1 MSISHSHRDLTNP
14 TSAMLVSRRRRSD
27 INLLSTRGLISCSY
41 RNALT
46 IPIYPPKPTSCQPLW
61 KPLRTFEVP
70 AHFLKK
76 HKMQMLEAT
85 LEPDWMS
92 TVVVE
97 KPRAHLDAL
106 PIELLEM
113 VAKFLLPV
121 DLLCLSLCSK
131 WLHGSFP
138 KVQFYNFGYDEAIFL
153 DFLDRLARD
162 EPHHYICKSCHRL
175 HRIEYV
181 QLPGPL
187 CKPPSCYETPSKLAL
202 NHWNK
207 KDHYLFLDQ
216 PLILIQFP
224 SYTQYKFY
232 FVHLQLAM
240 RRFMYGP
247 GFGIPIESLFYTE
260 VATSPIAKD
269 SNTINPQLE
278 VSRITDDEVQL
289 NTQTTLFSVEARICA
304 DPPSFCM
311 RSQEMAVVCREKA
324 LTLLPNPFADSIRI
338 CLHISTAGS
347 GDLFI
352 WNRVSE
358 LVKQYHC
365 GERGKYLTAQGRCPR
380 CNTAWKAQVREIEP
394 NDVSLVITR
403 WMSLGAGLDPED
415 PMWRSFIESKH
426 YLPFDTVAADPRVLF
441 EMDSVQARSGSA
453 LSEEA
458 LFLRNSELLRAGN
471 YRESMSELDGQRWI
485 MTPEE

>member
-14 TSAMLVSRRRRSD
+14 TSAVLVSRRRRSD

-46 IPIYPPKPTSCQPLW
+46 IPIYPPKPTSRQPLW

-76 HKMQMLEAT
+76 RKMQMLEAT

-92 TVVVE
+92 TVVVK
-97 KPRAHLDAL
+97 KPRAHLDDL

-153 DFLDRLARD
+153 DFLDRLARG

-175 HRIEYV
+175 HRIEHV

-232 FVHLQLAM
+232 FIHLQLAM

-260 VATSPIAKD
+260 VATSPIVKD
-269 SNTINPQLE
+269 SNTIHPQLE

-324 LTLLPNPFADSIRI
+324 LKLLPNPFADSIRI

-458 LFLRNSELLRAGN
+458 LFLRNSELLRARK
-471 YRESMSELDGQRWI
+471 YRELMSELDGQRWI
-485 MTPEE
+485 MKSEE